1 MPACSGPGVLVYSCV
16 MLADGRAHRVLG
28 SLVVVAVSCSDPS
41 VDAARELPRA
51 PLRAAADALQPL
63 PAALGGD
70 PLRVALGRDL
80 FFEPALSR
88 DRSLTCASCH
98 PFAQGGADPRPRA
111 LGIDGK
117 ATAFNVP
124 SVFNLAYDAAYNWNG
139 RIRDLR
145 SHAELP
151 LARLMGMSGD
161 AVVAALAAEADY
173 GARFAA
179 AYPDGLTLA
188 NVADALAS
196 YEWTLVTPNAP
207 LDRYLLGQTDAL
219 GPDERA
225 GYELFR
231 AIGCVSCHQGI
242 NVGGNLFQRFGV
254 FRDPHPA
261 GEWTEADMGRYAVT
275 KREEDRGVFRVPSL
289 RNVALTAPY
298 FHDGSV
304 AELREAVQIMGM
316 VQLGIVLGDDQVAH
330 LVAFLGALTG
340 APPEAPRG

>member
-1 MPACSGPGVLVYSCV
+1 MVA
-16 MLADGRAHRVLG
+16 
-28 SLVVVAVSCSDPS
+28 VVACCVDPA
-41 VDAARELPRA
+41 VDASRELPRA
-51 PLRAAADALQPL
+51 PLRALAGALQPL
-63 PAALGGD
+63 PAVVAGE
-70 PLRVALGRDL
+70 PRRVALGRDL

-98 PFAQGGADPRPRA
+98 LFSQGGADPRARA

-117 ATAFNVP
+117 ATTFNVP

-139 RIRDLR
+139 RVRDLR
-145 SHAELP
+145 AHAELP
-151 LARLMGMSGD
+151 LASLMGMSGE

-179 AYPDGLTLA
+179 AYADGLTLA
-188 NVADALAS
+188 NVADALAA
-196 YEWTLVTPNAP
+196 YEWTLVTPDAP
-207 LDRYLLGQTDAL
+207 LDRYLLGQRDAL

-225 GYELFR
+225 GYELFH

-254 FRDPHPA
+254 FHDPHPA
-261 GEWTEADMGRYAVT
+261 GAWTEADVGRYAVT
-275 KREEDRGVFRVPSL
+275 RREEDRGVFRVPSL

-316 VQLGIVLGDDQVAH
+316 VQLGIVLGDEQVAH

-340 APPEAPRG
+340 AQPEAPRD

>member
-1 MPACSGPGVLVYSCV
+1 
-16 MLADGRAHRVLG
+16 MLAGGRAHRVAG
-28 SLVVVAVSCSDPS
+28 CLVAVAVVARCVDPS
-41 VDAARELPRA
+41 VDASRELPRA
-51 PLRAAADALQPL
+51 PLRALAGALQPL
-63 PAALGGD
+63 PAVVAGE
-70 PLRVALGRDL
+70 PRRVALGRDL

-98 PFAQGGADPRPRA
+98 PFSQGGADPRARA

-117 ATAFNVP
+117 ATTFNVP

-139 RIRDLR
+139 RVRDLR
-145 SHAELP
+145 AHAELP
-151 LARLMGMSGD
+151 LASLMGMSGE

-179 AYPDGLTLA
+179 AYADGLTLA
-188 NVADALAS
+188 NVADALAA
-196 YEWTLVTPNAP
+196 YEWTLVTPDAP
-207 LDRYLLGQTDAL
+207 LDRYLLGQRDAL

-225 GYELFR
+225 GYELFH
-231 AIGCVSCHQGI
+231 AVGCVSCHQGI

-254 FRDPHPA
+254 FHDVRPSGA
-261 GEWTEADMGRYAVT
+261 WTEADVGRYAVT
-275 KREEDRGVFRVPSL
+275 RREEDRGVFRVPSL

-316 VQLGIVLGDDQVAH
+316 VQLGIVLGDEQVAH

-340 APPEAPRG
+340 APPEAPRD